1 MRASWFARWLVPHD
15 SRVCV
20 EGGKNGGVAPGAQAE
35 AGTGMGQSPGP
46 FAQVGQGVLNVFE
59 SLGTQILLTAQT
71 LSWMVRPP
79 YRFNQLLRAMD
90 FIGVQSIFIIA
101 LTSLFSGMVLALQAV
116 NALRQFS
123 YEAGVGSFVA
133 LSLTREIAPVF
144 TALMVTARAGSA
156 IAAEIGNM
164 RVTEQ
169 VDALVTMGV
178 SPVQYL
184 LAPRVLASV
193 IVVPL
198 LSVLYI
204 CVGMLGAWLVA
215 VVELGVDP
223 GMFIYNI
230 ESYIEAI
237 DFWRC
242 IVKSAVFG
250 FLIAIIACR
259 YGFFATGGAR
269 GVGRATTSAVVDG
282 AVSILVAN
290 FVVTSIML

>member
-1 MRASWFARWLVPHD
+1 M
-15 SRVCV
+15 
-20 EGGKNGGVAPGAQAE
+20 
-35 AGTGMGQSPGP
+35 
-46 FAQVGQGVLNVFE
+46 
-59 SLGTQILLTAQT
+59 LTLRT
-71 LSWMVRPP
+71 LAWMVRPP
-79 YRFNQLLRAMD
+79 YRFGQLLRAMD

-178 SPVQYL
+178 SPIQYL

-198 LSVLYI
+198 LAVLYI

-230 ESYIEAI
+230 ETYIKAI

-242 IVKSAVFG
+242 MVKSAVFG